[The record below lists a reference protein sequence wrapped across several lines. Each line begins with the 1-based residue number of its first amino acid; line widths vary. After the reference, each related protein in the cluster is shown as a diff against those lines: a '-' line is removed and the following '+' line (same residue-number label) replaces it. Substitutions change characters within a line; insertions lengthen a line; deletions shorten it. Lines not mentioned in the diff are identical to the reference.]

1 MSSLKKY
8 LQSIRQYTLPKTRA
22 LQQELEAVREAHAAA
37 AADHAKVQENLQR
50 NLETDAQ
57 LLAELRQQVKQTESQ
72 HSDARQR
79 VESLTRSLAD
89 AGQRQKSTEEHEAAL
104 QLQLE
109 EERNNAGEQV
119 ASLEHSLADAGQ
131 RQKSTEE
138 HEAALQTELEEE
150 RNNAREQVASLERS
164 LADAELRRKATE
176 ELKAA
181 LQAEIEEER
190 NNARERVASL
200 EHSLADA
207 GQRREAT
214 EEREAALK
222 TRLEGEISNALEQ
235 VKRLESSLADAE
247 QKRRSTEEQVTSL
260 QVKLEE
266 ERSIARE
273 RAEHLERSLAD
284 AEQRRKATEKQGAA
298 LEARLE
304 DERRRHEKN
313 IRDTEAHQAQMQAE
327 QQAQLTKQTELANSF
342 HDVSTRLFESLQE
355 KKRKQRYSLLQLMI
369 IAAALFV
376 IGTLIGILFQ
386 QPVQDSNQELA
397 LVERNI
403 DDMRGFTKQHIENQ
417 DALLKE
423 LALNLNKQASAEQML
438 LGEKLLELEEMTQA
452 TDTPR
457 REPVITFTPD
467 IAGLQT
473 NLMALGFDLGITKPN
488 GEPGI
493 KTRQALQE
501 FRQFYLPQSDA
512 QDDLISETLE
522 VMILK
527 SADRTRAYA
536 ARFRIGNDVL
546 PAILLGSI
554 RTGVDFS
561 FLMEMARVE
570 SYFNPAARAPKS
582 SATGLFQFKSH
593 DWLQSIQTFGASYG
607 LQDYATR
614 TALIDDKN
622 REQQQQPI
630 MYDPLQQEVLALRF
644 NPRLSTLMAAENIK
658 RNFQVL
664 SEMLGREPGR
674 TDLYL
679 AHFLGTANAALFLEA
694 LAEDPTAIA
703 ADLFPEAAA
712 NTPGVFR
719 NRQRQPRTVAEVYQW
734 LDRKFNT
741 ARYDDPN
748 PG

>member
-1 MSSLKKY
+1 MSSLKNY
-8 LQSIRQYTLPKTRA
+8 LQSIRQYSLPKTRA

-57 LLAELRQQVKQTESQ
+57 LLEELRQQVKQVESQ

-89 AGQRQKSTEEHEAAL
+89 AEQRQKSTEEHEAAL
-104 QLQLE
+104 QAQ
-109 EERNNAGEQV
+109 
-119 ASLEHSLADAGQ
+119 
-131 RQKSTEE
+131 
-138 HEAALQTELEEE
+138 LEEE

-164 LADAELRRKATE
+164 LADAELRRKTTE

-181 LQAEIEEER
+181 LQSELEEER
-190 NNARERVASL
+190 HTAHERLASL

-207 GQRREAT
+207 EQRQKAT
-214 EEREAALK
+214 EDREAALK

-235 VKRLESSLADAE
+235 VKHLESSLADAE
-247 QKRRSTEEQVTSL
+247 QNRRSTEEQVTSL
-260 QVKLEE
+260 QVKLEG

-273 RAEHLERSLAD
+273 RAEHLERSLAE
-284 AEQRRKATEKQGAA
+284 AEQPRKATEEHGTA

-304 DERRRHEKN
+304 EERRRHEKS
-313 IRDTEAHQAQMQAE
+313 IRDTEARQAQMQAE

-342 HDVSTRLFESLQE
+342 HGVSTRLFESLQE
-355 KKRKQRYSLLQLMI
+355 KKRKQRYSLMQLMI

-386 QPVQDSNQELA
+386 QPAQDSNQELA

-403 DDMRGFTKQHIENQ
+403 NDMRGFTKQHIENQ

-467 IAGLQT
+467 IAELQT

-527 SADRTRAYA
+527 SADRTQAYA
-536 ARFRIGNDVL
+536 ARFKIGNDVL
-546 PAILLGSI
+546 AAILLGSI

-561 FLMEMARVE
+561 FLMELARVE

-622 REQQQQPI
+622 REQQPI
-630 MYDPLQQEVLALRF
+630 IYDPLQQEVLALRF

-679 AHFLGTANAALFLEA
+679 AHFLGTANAAVFLKA

-719 NRQRQPRTVAEVYQW
+719 NRQRQPRTVTEMYQW
-734 LDRKFNT
+734 FDRKFNT
-741 ARYDDPN
+741 ARYDAPDP
-748 PG
+748 G

>member
-1 MSSLKKY
+1 MRQFYVARDLLTSAQIKNTWTIQPHMSSLKNY
-8 LQSIRQYTLPKTRA
+8 LQSIRQYSLPKTRA

-37 AADHAKVQENLQR
+37 TADHAKVQENLQHT
-50 NLETDAQ
+50 LETDAQ
-57 LLAELRQQVKQTESQ
+57 LLDELRQQVKQVESQ

-104 QLQLE
+104 Q
-109 EERNNAGEQV
+109 
-119 ASLEHSLADAGQ
+119 
-131 RQKSTEE
+131 
-138 HEAALQTELEEE
+138 
-150 RNNAREQVASLERS
+150 
-164 LADAELRRKATE
+164 AEL
-176 ELKAA
+176 
-181 LQAEIEEER
+181 EEER

-207 GQRREAT
+207 EQRRKAT

-235 VKRLESSLADAE
+235 VKHLESSLTDAE
-247 QKRRSTEEQVTSL
+247 HNRRSTEEQVTSL
-260 QVKLEE
+260 QVKLEG

-284 AEQRRKATEKQGAA
+284 AEQRRKATEEHGAA

-304 DERRRHEKN
+304 EERRRHEKS
-313 IRDTEAHQAQMQAE
+313 IRDTEARQAQMQAE
-327 QQAQLTKQTELANSF
+327 QQVQLTQQTELANSF
-342 HDVSTRLFESLQE
+342 HGVSTRLFESLQE
-355 KKRKQRYSLLQLMI
+355 KKSKQRYSLLQLMS

-376 IGTLIGILFQ
+376 IGTLIWILFL
-386 QPVQDSNQELA
+386 QPAQDSNQELA

-403 DDMRGFTKQHIENQ
+403 DDMRGFTKQHIDNQ

-438 LGEKLLELEEMTQA
+438 LGEKLLQLEELTQA

-457 REPVITFTPD
+457 QESVIAFTPD
-467 IAGLQT
+467 IRELQT
-473 NLMALGFDLGITKPN
+473 NLMALGFDLGIAKPN
-488 GEPGI
+488 GELGI

-501 FRQFYLPQSDA
+501 FRQFYLPQTDA
-512 QDDLISETLE
+512 QDDLISETLV
-522 VMILK
+522 VMILR
-527 SADRTRAYA
+527 SADRTRADA
-536 ARFRIGNDVL
+536 ARFKIGNDVL
-546 PAILLGSI
+546 AAIRLGSI

-561 FLMEMARVE
+561 FLVELARVE
-570 SYFNPAARAPKS
+570 SYFKPAARAPKS

-593 DWLQSIQTFGASYG
+593 DWLQSMQTFGASYG

-664 SEMLGREPGR
+664 SEMVGREPGR

-679 AHFLGTANAALFLEA
+679 SHFLGTANAAIFLKA

-712 NTPGVFR
+712 NNPGVFQ
-719 NRQRQPRTVAEVYQW
+719 NRQRQPRTVAGVYQW
-734 LDRKFNT
+734 FDRKFNT
-741 ARYDDPN
+741 TRYDDPN
-748 PG
+748 P